1 MKNQYIIFSM
11 LLVGVY
17 TLPQPSVAQLLTRA
31 QPLSASA
38 ASRQQPS
45 VLDGPTSQRTHRTR
59 SLKKVLSELERRFN
73 VNFAYDEQL
82 MATRQSELDLDG
94 LSLDQALAQLSE
106 SQGLRYRKVNP
117 TLIAIQALPVKNVG
131 AGLPAEPQKTA
142 VADLTE
148 TTAAVEEAPQ
158 VRRITGQI
166 TDENNQGLPGA
177 NIIETGT
184 TNGTSSDAEGNF
196 ILNVSDGA
204 TTVTVS
210 SVGYA
215 RQVVPIGA
223 NSVVNVKLVPD
234 DRTLN
239 EVVVIGYQTVRK
251 RDVTGANDV
260 ISSTQAAK
268 VTANSLAES
277 IQGLSPGVTVRNSGV
292 PGQQASIQIRGVA
305 SFLNTDP
312 LYVIDGMIADANP
325 TINTDDIESIQV
337 LKDASAAAIYGSR
350 AANGVVIIT
359 TKQGKEGP
367 IKVSFSGKYGIQQVY
382 KRWNLTDA
390 AGFAALQ
397 RQQYQNAG
405 QTPPASVAT
414 GTFNPNINTD
424 WQDQVL
430 RTSSL
435 QDYNLTLSGGSKTG
449 TYLISGSYFNNT
461 GYVTGSG
468 FERASLRINTR
479 SEIGRFTFGENAVL
493 TNSNIQNF
501 PAGNPIYDMAGMLPV
516 IPVQD
521 PRYVNASNPGGYGIG
536 TNPDAVTYFYNPVAV
551 RNLASNKSNFA
562 KMVGNAYLD
571 IKLTD
576 WLTYRANAGLE
587 VSFDYTQN
595 LRKLGTYQYSASPV
609 PSSVSEDR
617 SRYLS
622 LLFEH
627 TLNFNKTFG
636 LHSLNGVLGISQQ
649 TTRRDITSG
658 SRTNLG
664 FAGGQYFTTINAA
677 TGISNS
683 AGSTPDDYR
692 ILGYIGRVNYAYNDK
707 YLLTLTGRVDQDSRF
722 GANYRTGFFP
732 SIAGAWRISQ
742 EKFFHVD
749 WISDL
754 KLNASYG
761 KLGIV
766 VPTLG
771 SFPYTAFINSNPR
784 AIFGVDQT
792 PNVGAYQAQLANP
805 DLRWEE
811 RIQQNYGIS
820 ASFLNNRITTEINI
834 YNSLSNDAI
843 LNLAVPGYLGNLR
856 GNPYVNTASIR
867 NKGVEFSATYR
878 NNEHKVKWDVS
889 GNFTTI
895 KNRVENVG
903 NQGQNIN
910 YIQSGNTRSQVGLP
924 VGQWYVL
931 KTAGIF
937 QSQEEINN
945 YKGPNGNPIQPFAK
959 PGDIKYVD
967 TNGDGQITQNDD
979 RQFVS
984 SPWPKLQ
991 AGAQFNASYGQ
1002 FSLNVQLTGVFGY
1015 TVYNDVR
1022 RSLDTYQLTNFRSDV
1037 SPWSTSNTNTSDP
1050 RLGLEAGDQG
1060 VISNNFAYTDR
1071 WLENASYVRMRN
1083 IEIGYTLPKAFLS
1096 QIKVRNARAFIS
1108 GQNLFTITGY
1118 KGLDPDVTGANIQ
1131 ERGVDNGHWPSPRV
1145 TSIGL
1150 TCDF

>member
-1 MKNQYIIFSM
+1 MKNQYITLSM
-11 LLVGVY
+11 LLMGVHGMS
-17 TLPQPSVAQLLTRA
+17 QPSVAQLLTRA
-31 QPLSASA
+31 HSTYENTT
-38 ASRQQPS
+38 SRQQS
-45 VLDGPTSQRTHRTR
+45 MLDGSANQRTHPSR
-59 SLKKVLSELERRFN
+59 SLKKALSELEKRFS
-73 VNFAYDEQL
+73 VNFAYDEQAL
-82 MATRQSELDLDG
+82 AGRQTDVDLDG
-94 LSLDQALAQLSE
+94 LPLEQALSRLTQ
-106 SQGLRYRKVNP
+106 SQGLQYRRVNAS
-117 TLIAIQALPVKNVG
+117 LVAIQPVPLKSVPT
-131 AGLPAEPQKTA
+131 APVAEEPIPVTSERSQLVVEATP
-142 VADLTE
+142 VAQT
-148 TTAAVEEAPQ
+148 
-158 VRRITGQI
+158 RRITGQI

-177 NIIETGT
+177 NVIETGT
-184 TNGTSSDAEGNF
+184 NRGTTTDANGAF
-196 ILNVSDGA
+196 VLNISNGA
-204 TTVTVS
+204 TTLTVS
-210 SVGYA
+210 SVGYVQ
-215 RQVVPIGA
+215 QVVPIG
-223 NSVVNVKLVPD
+223 SGVIVNAKLVPD

-260 ISSTQAAK
+260 ISPTQANK

-277 IQGLSPGVTVRNSGV
+277 IQGLSPGVTVRNTGV

-312 LYVIDGMIADANP
+312 LYVIDGMIADANV
-325 TINTDDIESIQV
+325 TINNDDIETIQV

-350 AANGVVIIT
+350 AANGVIIIT

-367 IKVSFSGKYGIQQVY
+367 IRVSFSAKYGTQQVY
-382 KRWNLTDA
+382 KRWDVTDA

-397 RQQYQNAG
+397 RQQYENSG

-414 GTFNPNINTD
+414 ATFNPNINTN

-430 RTSSL
+430 RTGSL

-449 TYLISGSYFNNT
+449 SYLISGSYFNNA
-461 GYVTGSG
+461 GYVIGSN
-468 FERASLRINTR
+468 FDRASLRINTR
-479 SEIGRFTFGENAVL
+479 SQLGRFTFGENALL
-493 TNSNIQNF
+493 TNSNVQNF

-521 PRYVNASNPGGYGIG
+521 PRYINASNPNGYGIG
-536 TNPDAVTYFYNPVAV
+536 TNPDAVTYAFNPVAV
-551 RNLASNKSNFA
+551 RNLASNKNNYG
-562 KMVGNAYLD
+562 KLVGNAYLD
-571 IKLTD
+571 VKLTD

-587 VSFDYTQN
+587 VSYDYTQN
-595 LRKLGTYQYSASPV
+595 LRLLGVYQYSASPV
-609 PSSVSEDR
+609 LTSVSEDR
-617 SRYLS
+617 SRFLN

-627 TLNFNKTFG
+627 TLNFNKVFG
-636 LHSLNGVLGISQQ
+636 VHNINGVVGISQQ
-649 TTRRDITSG
+649 TVQRDITSG

-664 FAGGQYFTTINAA
+664 YAGGQYFTTINAA
-677 TGISNS
+677 TGTSNS

-692 ILGYIGRVNYAYNDK
+692 LLGYIGRLNYTYNDK

-722 GANYRTGFFP
+722 GSNYRTGFFP
-732 SIAGAWRISQ
+732 SVAAAWRISQ
-742 EKFFHVD
+742 ERFFHVD

-771 SFPYTAFINSNPR
+771 SFPYTAFINANPR

-792 PNVGAYQAQLANP
+792 ANVGAYQAQLANP

-811 RIQQNYGIS
+811 RLQQNYGVS
-820 ASFLNNRITTEINI
+820 ASFLRNRITTEINV

-867 NKGVEFSATYR
+867 NRGVEFSATYR
-878 NNEHKVKWDVS
+878 NNEHPFKWDVS

-903 NQGQNIN
+903 NQGQDIN

-937 QSQEEINN
+937 QNQEEINN
-945 YKGPNGNPIQPFAK
+945 YRGPNGQLIQPNAK
-959 PGDIKYVD
+959 PGDIRYVD

-991 AGAQFNASYGQ
+991 AGAQFNASYSQ
-1002 FSLNVQLTGVFGY
+1002 FTLNVQLVGVFGY

-1022 RSLDTYQLTNFRSDV
+1022 RGLDSYQLTNFRQAIN
-1037 SPWSTSNTNTSDP
+1037 PWSPTNTNTTDP
-1050 RLGLEAGDQG
+1050 RIGLQTGDQG
-1060 VISNNFAYTDR
+1060 IISNNFAYTDR
-1071 WLENASYVRMRN
+1071 WLENASYGRVRN
-1083 IEIGYTLPKAFLS
+1083 VEVGYTLSKALVS
-1096 QIKVRNARAFIS
+1096 RLKMRSARVYVS
-1108 GQNLFTITGY
+1108 GQNLFTVTKY
-1118 KGLDPDVTGANIQ
+1118 SGLDPDVTGANIQ
-1131 ERGVDNGHWPSPRV
+1131 ERGVDLGHWPSPRV
-1145 TSIGL
+1145 VSVGINGE
-1150 TCDF
+1150 F